1 MIVFDNLS
9 RPGVER
15 NLRWLMQRH
24 PGGLEVEIGDIRD
37 AERVARVVS
46 RAHTVFHLAAQ
57 VAVTSSVA
65 DPLHD
70 FAVNAQGTLNVLQA
84 AVVRATR
91 RSCFTRRRT
100 RYTAHWSGC
109 RWS

>member
-1 MIVFDNLS
+1 MSVGRDRAVVVTGGAGFIGSNLADALLRAGERVIVFDNLS

-46 RAHTVFHLAAQ
+46 RAHTVFHLAA
-57 VAVTSSVA
+57 
-65 DPLHD
+65 
-70 FAVNAQGTLNVLQA
+70 
-84 AVVRATR
+84 
-91 RSCFTRRRT
+91 
-100 RYTAHWSGC
+100 
-109 RWS
+109 